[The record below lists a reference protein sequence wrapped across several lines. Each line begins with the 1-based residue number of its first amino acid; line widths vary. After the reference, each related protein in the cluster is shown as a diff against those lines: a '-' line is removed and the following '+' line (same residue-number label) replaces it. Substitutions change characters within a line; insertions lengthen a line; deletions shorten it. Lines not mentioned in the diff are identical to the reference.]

1 MIFIRGKKVLISL
14 GGTFEPIDSVRGI
27 TNKSSGKMGLALAK
41 QAYILGADVTLIV
54 ANVSVEISPLF
65 NVIPV
70 ETAEQ
75 MADAIFNVV
84 RDFDIFISTAA
95 VSDFK
100 VVQYK
105 NKKID
110 SESSL
115 SINLKP
121 TVKIIRKIKQINP
134 DIFLVG
140 FKAEFN
146 ISQDEIIYCARK
158 QINDAGTDIVV
169 ANDVSNNF
177 IITTLNTTVIALGRL
192 RKNTFNKKFPL
203 TNSLLFSSAKMNDG
217 ILIVNNVISV
227 KCIGIKKYS
236 ALR

>member
-1 MIFIRGKKVLISL
+1 VIFIRGKKVLISL

-65 NVIPV
+65 EVIPV
-70 ETAEQ
+70 ETSKE
-75 MADAIFNVV
+75 MADAIFEVV
-84 RDFDIFISTAA
+84 HDFDIFISTAA
-95 VSDFK
+95 VSDFE
-100 VVQYK
+100 VVKPK

-121 TVKIIRKIKQINP
+121 TIKIIRQIKKINP

-146 ISQDEIIYCARK
+146 ITRDEIIYCARK
-158 QINDAGTDIVV
+158 QIDNAGTDIVV
-169 ANDVSNNF
+169 ANDVSNKDCNF
-177 IITTLNTTVIALGRL
+177 GSDKNEVLIIDDDVLSVPLASKDEIA
-192 RKNTFNKKFPL
+192 KTI
-203 TNSLLFSSAKMNDG
+203 M
-217 ILIVNNVISV
+217 NVISE
-227 KCIGIKKYS
+227 KTSC
-236 ALR
+236 R